1 MKKLTLFIA
10 MAVLLTIYACSK
22 IAENNDPV
30 IGIWSDEAITANT
43 STKGPS
49 GRQEWIFNDAYLGR
63 YHGYQ
68 GNEIQVQT
76 DFKWRKTDEV
86 YVITYPGTD
95 FEEDIVTMEV
105 SEEGII
111 LLAIEGEEV
120 LAVRE

>member
-1 MKKLTLFIA
+1 M
-10 MAVLLTIYACSK
+10 
-22 IAENNDPV
+22 P
-30 IGIWSDEAITANT
+30 
-43 STKGPS
+43 KGCYFS
-49 GRQEWIFNDAYLGR
+49 YG
-63 YHGYQ
+63 
-68 GNEIQVQT
+68 
-76 DFKWRKTDEV
+76 V